1 MGNREGEQFGLLD
14 VLTVMSLMLQIN
26 DHDRDVKQLSND
38 DLMKELQKQD
48 REYLERIIRNQ
59 EQIIDSQN
67 RILKVIERLNIDSP
81 V

>member
-59 EQIIDSQN
+59 EQMLDLQK
-67 RILKVIERLNIDSP
+67 RVLERIERLNIDSS

>member
-1 MGNREGEQFGLLD
+1 MLNRESEQFGLLD

-38 DLMKELQKQD
+38 DLMKELQRQD

-67 RILKVIERLNIDSP
+67 RILKGIERLNINSP